1 RFDPIAWMTPLPGTN
16 HSDQAF
22 PLPGVIRKPRLARL
36 ESLIPMFF
44 RLRILE
50 TWKCSSGTKS
60 AHDPS
65 TASPDLDKV
74 LIARKSKRA
83 VGTFE
88 SCSHVILQRVTRR
101 RVRYREQVEHEFR
114 NGIRRWKVRGLDVRG
129 NGLDPHLIGPAALL
143 FKLAGQ

>member
-1 RFDPIAWMTPLPGTN
+1 
-16 HSDQAF
+16 
-22 PLPGVIRKPRLARL
+22 
-36 ESLIPMFF
+36 MFF

-50 TWKCSSGTKS
+50 TWKCSSRTKS

-65 TASPDLDKV
+65 TASPDLAKV

-83 VGTFE
+83 AGTFE

-101 RVRYREQVEHEFR
+101 RVRYREQVEYEFR

-129 NGLDPHLIGPAALL
+129 NALDPHLIDAAALL
-143 FKLAGQ
+143 LKLAGQ